1 MILPSCLAHG
11 AKSVASAVVAASP
24 AILTT
29 TTSTAAAGGL
39 SGLIASPINNLLMPH
54 STALVGLVRGGGAAA
69 MDISRFKLRLDGLHT
84 YAVITTLLMNASLRL
99 FSATPKR
106 FVAEQKVRNVLKIVF
121 SALVTISVLTGSY
134 TTIVLSLVELY
145 AKRALGRGQDVAVLQ
160 FFTSTQPIRELA
172 YDTWIV
178 SLVAFQASFVLSLFL
193 NHDGG
198 WDVKLAVGAAVA
210 AVLCWWKWSTVM
222 VLASTLLQFGT
233 DM

>member
-1 MILPSCLAHG
+1 MSH
-11 AKSVASAVVAASP
+11 VA
-24 AILTT
+24 
-29 TTSTAAAGGL
+29 TA
-39 SGLIASPINNLLMPH
+39 PH
-54 STALVGLVRGGGAAA
+54 TLVGLCRGGAAA

-99 FSATPKR
+99 YSATPKR
-106 FVAEQKVRNVLKIVF
+106 FVAEQNVRNVLKIVF

-145 AKRALGRGQDVAVLQ
+145 AKRALGRGQDAAVLS
-160 FFTSTQPIRELA
+160 FFTQTQPIRELA

-210 AVLCWWKWSTVM
+210 AVLCWWKWSMVM
-222 VLASTLLQFGT
+222 VLASTLLQFGS